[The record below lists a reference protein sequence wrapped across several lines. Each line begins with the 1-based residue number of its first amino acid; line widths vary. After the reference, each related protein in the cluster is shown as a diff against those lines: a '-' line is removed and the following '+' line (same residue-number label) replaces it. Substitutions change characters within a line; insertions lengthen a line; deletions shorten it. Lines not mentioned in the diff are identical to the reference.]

1 MGIHEIPTIPPRTLV
16 PTTLT
21 AHKALDVV
29 DWGVTSAMLKG
40 QFTPTHG
47 NRVSFT
53 RDVDLTYRIG
63 DIFSVPHNTSTN
75 FRVSINAGT
84 QHYGNVEVQL
94 LEQRWPNNLL
104 GYSFEYRQDSTRNNS
119 LFMRYYAHVW
129 WGITNNTHR
138 TWGVDFDGES
148 RKESNSYYYNY
159 VNLDSEEQ
167 QWQDEGWR
175 FKGWIFNFRST
186 KGTGSSF
193 TSSVDFFN
201 MKLHAGRLEST
212 TTTNREVLP
221 AIRPSSEAYNIY
233 F

>member
-1 MGIHEIPTIPPRTLV
+1 MSSPATQTCSDELAIFLKCRTTPAQTYACVNKRTVHSTI
-16 PTTLT
+16 
-21 AHKALDVV
+21 
-29 DWGVTSAMLKG
+29 
-40 QFTPTHG
+40 
-47 NRVSFT
+47 
-53 RDVDLTYRIG
+53 
-63 DIFSVPHNTSTN
+63 
-75 FRVSINAGT
+75 
-84 QHYGNVEVQL
+84 GNVEVQL

-119 LFMRYYAHVW
+119 IFLRHYAHVW
-129 WGITNNTHR
+129 WDIASNTHR

-148 RKESNSYYYNY
+148 RKESNAYYYNY

-167 QWQDEGWR
+167 RWQDEGWR

-212 TTTNREVLP
+212 ATTNREVLP
-221 AIRPSSEAYNIY
+221 QIRPSSEAYNIY